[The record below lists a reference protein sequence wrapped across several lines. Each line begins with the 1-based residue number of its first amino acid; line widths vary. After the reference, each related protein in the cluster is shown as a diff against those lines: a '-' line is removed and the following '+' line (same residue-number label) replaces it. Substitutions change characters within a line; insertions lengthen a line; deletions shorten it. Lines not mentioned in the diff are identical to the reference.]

1 MFFPKG
7 GARKFFIQYL
17 FFFLLVMAI
26 PVVSHFVSNLQM
38 EDVLRQNA
46 GDQTLGS
53 LKATAA
59 AVDQVRMDVNNMVY
73 SMENN
78 SEIAQ
83 FLQLKPLEL
92 DKTIVSDVLNAQRQ
106 INTYKITNSYIA
118 EIQLYAFQ
126 SGILV
131 DTVTG
136 ALNPSVYYGSAF
148 SLNNMSYHQWADS
161 LLQQEHNSAYFPLD
175 ASFSK
180 SEKSCLLYAQTLPTG
195 VFSGNVMVYLD
206 REKLLSSFQSI
217 QYQEGGMVGALDG
230 EGHLLFSENP
240 GNLDLDSLQL
250 AGLEKTEGSFTTE
263 ANGKTIFVFY
273 RTSALGDWIYFA
285 ALPQQAVLGPS
296 QGIQR
301 FLLIT
306 LLISLLASG
315 ILALYFAGK
324 TSRPLATVTGL
335 LSRNNQLPSPK
346 ELPGRITRLL
356 ETNEA
361 LRETLSLRMAAQREA
376 LLYRLLCGAFH
387 DEEAIKLEFSQAGLS
402 LDAPYYCLVLAA
414 LPGIEGPNAAQEESF
429 AYKQLVKEVLVQEFS
444 GGIGVCDWSFHRC
457 VVLLPGHD
465 DPAQLRQ
472 ELETQAQQVALQLS
486 SAVEGGISFTACFA
500 EGLFQIPVVFSR
512 LQDYE
517 NFWEEEQEAVV
528 WLPQDSGEVVQDF
541 YYPLPLE
548 LRLIA
553 AVQDGRSTM
562 VERICQMVYQQNL
575 RCLTMDQKGAT
586 LLLSAMY
593 GTLLRLVNECR
604 ANKENLLARLHQ
616 IGTVTDD
623 HFPVERFQATR
634 DCFLA
639 VTESYASLKTNA
651 HASNLTAKFQAYVNK
666 HFTDPQLSLTSV
678 AEEFHIT
685 EPYLSRAF
693 KQGTGENFSKYVERL
708 RMEKARELISD
719 GGKSLSEIALQ
730 VGYNSPQVFR
740 RVYKKNFGVPP
751 SSDN

>member
-1 MFFPKG
+1 M
-7 GARKFFIQYL
+7 
-17 FFFLLVMAI
+17 
-26 PVVSHFVSNLQM
+26 
-38 EDVLRQNA
+38 
-46 GDQTLGS
+46 
-53 LKATAA
+53 
-59 AVDQVRMDVNNMVY
+59 
-73 SMENN
+73 
-78 SEIAQ
+78 
-83 FLQLKPLEL
+83 
-92 DKTIVSDVLNAQRQ
+92 
-106 INTYKITNSYIA
+106 
-118 EIQLYAFQ
+118 
-126 SGILV
+126 
-131 DTVTG
+131 
-136 ALNPSVYYGSAF
+136 
-148 SLNNMSYHQWADS
+148 
-161 LLQQEHNSAYFPLD
+161 
-175 ASFSK
+175 
-180 SEKSCLLYAQTLPTG
+180 
-195 VFSGNVMVYLD
+195 
-206 REKLLSSFQSI
+206 
-217 QYQEGGMVGALDG
+217 
-230 EGHLLFSENP
+230 
-240 GNLDLDSLQL
+240 
-250 AGLEKTEGSFTTE
+250 
-263 ANGKTIFVFY
+263 
-273 RTSALGDWIYFA
+273 
-285 ALPQQAVLGPS
+285 
-296 QGIQR
+296 
-301 FLLIT
+301 IT

-465 DPAQLRQ
+465 DP
-472 ELETQAQQVALQLS
+472 
-486 SAVEGGISFTACFA
+486 
-500 EGLFQIPVVFSR
+500 
-512 LQDYE
+512 
-517 NFWEEEQEAVV
+517 
-528 WLPQDSGEVVQDF
+528 
-541 YYPLPLE
+541 LPLE

-616 IGTVTDD
+616 IGTVTEDD
-623 HFPVERFQATR
+623 FPVERFQATK

-708 RMEKARELISD
+708 RMEKARELIAD